1 MDLLRRLFI
10 RKDTHKYAIE
20 LLKAAKKMP
29 VDVAERLPHLRKLR
43 STYQKRILKNRANQL
58 FN

>member
-1 MDLLRRLFI
+1 MDFLHKLFI
-10 RKDTHKYAIE
+10 SKDTHKYAIE